1 MPTGVEPGCLLAGG
15 VFLLGI
21 VIVVTVLAV
30 RMGGGG
36 GVDIGSVQDYEP
48 GSVVYFAS
56 DGLFVVRLR
65 DGSLIVLS
73 DLDPHNPPGRRSCR
87 VTFRPDLAE
96 GAERGRFFE
105 ACTGATYDVAGRGLG
120 GDGLD
125 LRRIEPEERDD
136 GELHVN
142 PGDVSGRAPGW
153 RQRVGGTDA

>member
-1 MPTGVEPGCLLAGG
+1 MA
-15 VFLLGI
+15 
-21 VIVVTVLAV
+21 VLAV

-36 GVDIGSVQDYEP
+36 SVDLGSVQDYEP

-65 DGSLIVLS
+65 DGSLLILS

-87 VTFRPDLAE
+87 VTFRPDLAV
-96 GAERGRFFE
+96 GVERGRFFDT
-105 ACTGATYDVAGRGLG
+105 CTGATYDVAGRGLG

-136 GELHVN
+136 GELRVS
-142 PGDVSGRAPGW
+142 PRDLSGRAPER
-153 RQRVGGTDA
+153 RQRVGETDA

>member
-1 MPTGVEPGCLLAGG
+1 MA
-15 VFLLGI
+15 I
-21 VIVVTVLAV
+21 LAV

-36 GVDIGSVQDYEP
+36 SVDLGLVQDYEP

-56 DGLFVVRLR
+56 DGLFVVRLGN
-65 DGSLIVLS
+65 GSLLVLS

-96 GAERGRFFE
+96 GAERGRFFD

-136 GELHVN
+136 GELRVN
-142 PGDVSGRAPGW
+142 PGDVSGRAPVG
-153 RQRVGGTDA
+153 RERVGDTDV